1 MVKTPAKQAVFFIRR
16 FYHDY
21 QNDDKICPYGSF
33 DLCACTC
40 IHFPFFPGT
49 DLSGKSHGDVCR
61 DDPGKQGRKLIC
73 LHLSSLRRCGSS
85 GFCCFSGGLSDLFGV
100 TGGFLLGYLPLP
112 FFSGCFYEKRRD
124 GISLLIGTISGNFVL
139 YAFGTA
145 WFMVY
150 LRADLFKALSACV
163 IPFLPGDLFK
173 IVVVN
178 LLTPRIKAALK
189 L

>member
-1 MVKTPAKQAVFFIRR
+1 MNIKMMTRSALMA
-16 FYHDY
+16 
-21 QNDDKICPYGSF
+21 
-33 DLCACTC
+33 T
-40 IHFPFFPGT
+40 
-49 DLSGKSHGDVCR
+49 
-61 DDPGKQGRKLIC
+61 LIC
-73 LHLSSLRRCGSS
+73 VLAPVSIPLLSLVPISLGSLMVMFAGTILGSREGSLSVFIYLLCGAV
-85 GFCCFSGGLSDLFGV
+85 GLPVFAGFSGGLSDLFGV
-100 TGGFLLGYLPLP
+100 TGGFLLGYLPLA
-112 FFSGCFYEKRRD
+112 FFSGYFYEKRKD
-124 GISLLIGTISGNFVL
+124 GISLLIGTILGNFVL

-173 IVVVN
+173 FVVVN